1 MAAAATR
8 TPSRSSTR
16 KAAHAQMSRQAPAQT
31 SAHNGR
37 ENQTHGQRRAGRMVH
52 GQITQESVCAVEISL
67 RKPCTKRHPARR
79 TKRTVSGTPHQTD
92 GIRHA
97 APNGRYPVRRT
108 KRTVSGTPHQ
118 TDGIRYAAP
127 NGRYPA
133 RHSRAH
139 PKALRKRTY
148 PPCPA
153 REICA
158 GQIFAHFIYIIL
170 FT

>member
-97 APNGRYPVRRT
+97 TPNGRYPARHT
-108 KRTVSGTPHQ
+108 KRTVSGTPQSSAPESPPKTYISPLPRTRNLRGADFCAFYLHNIIYI
-118 TDGIRYAAP
+118 TIIRYK
-127 NGRYPA
+127 N
-133 RHSRAH
+133 
-139 PKALRKRTY
+139 
-148 PPCPA
+148 
-153 REICA
+153 
-158 GQIFAHFIYIIL
+158 IL
-170 FT
+170 